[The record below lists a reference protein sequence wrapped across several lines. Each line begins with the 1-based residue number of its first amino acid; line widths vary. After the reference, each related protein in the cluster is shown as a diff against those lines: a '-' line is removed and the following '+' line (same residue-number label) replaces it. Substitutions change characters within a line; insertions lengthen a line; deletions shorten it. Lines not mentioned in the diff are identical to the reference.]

1 MYHFNYKNFAS
12 IKEDE
17 VERQVA
23 ALSASHVFDGE
34 TLRLMED
41 CHAGKGCVVGTALT
55 YTDKIIPSIVGVD
68 IACRV
73 SAFRI
78 GHVIDLEKFD
88 EVVHRYVPSGHAIRE
103 TEHELSKTFPYEE
116 FRCWDHIKD
125 GEERYRKSLGTLGG
139 GNHFISLERSDT
151 GITYLMIHCG
161 TRNLGL
167 QVANYY
173 QNLAISRRDECRE
186 EIIKRY
192 EEIIAEKRERGLYDA
207 IQDLLDIRKTEIDAL
222 PARDLCY
229 IDGQDMEDY
238 LHDMDM
244 LVEWSR
250 LNHRVIAEE
259 IANHALL
266 RDDVLSYYHVS
277 SIHNYVDTEHHIIR
291 KGAISA
297 YEGEYGLI
305 PMNMADGTLIVRGKG
320 CEERLCTAPH
330 GAGRIMS
337 RSAARATLDMEAYER
352 SMEGV
357 YSTCVSRST
366 IDEAPQSYKPMDAIV
381 STLGDT
387 VEIVER
393 LRPIYNFK
401 AKG

>member
-1 MYHFNYKNFAS
+1 MDS
-12 IKEDE
+12 
-17 VERQVA
+17 
-23 ALSASHVFDGE
+23 
-34 TLRLMED
+34 
-41 CHAGKGCVVGTALT
+41 
-55 YTDKIIPSIVGVD
+55 
-68 IACRV
+68 
-73 SAFRI
+73 
-78 GHVIDLEKFD
+78 
-88 EVVHRYVPSGHAIRE
+88 
-103 TEHELSKTFPYEE
+103 
-116 FRCWDHIKD
+116 
-125 GEERYRKSLGTLGG
+125 
-139 GNHFISLERSDT
+139 
-151 GITYLMIHCG
+151 YLLIHCG

-173 QNLAISRRDECRE
+173 QNLAVSYRDERRE

-207 IQDLLDIRKTEIDAL
+207 IQDLLGIRKTEIDAL
-222 PARDLCY
+222 PERDLCY
-229 IDGQDMEDY
+229 IEGQDMEDY

-259 IANHALL
+259 IANHA
-266 RDDVLSYYHVS
+266 DILSHYYVS
-277 SIHNYVDTEHHIIR
+277 SIHNYVDTEHRIIR
-291 KGAISA
+291 KGAISV
-297 YEGEYGLI
+297 YEGELGLI

-337 RSAARATLDMEAYER
+337 RSAARATLDMEAYEH

-366 IDEAPQSYKPMDAIV
+366 IDEAPQSYKPMDAII